1 MLIARGQVAIVASFI
16 LVVAATGASARP
28 VTNNEI
34 VQMIRAGLPE
44 DVIVAAVREGGE
56 AIDRS
61 PAALISLKQ
70 AGASNAILQAVS
82 AAGVVGSRPPEQGSD
97 SSVSPQPMAGNGKAA
112 MSMGMGGI
120 GAMQRVF
127 VVDNGARTELQA
139 DSSGYNLGFSSPF
152 SGKVIVRF
160 EGPRSNI
167 RVHQGQ
173 PSFELALASSV
184 PAAQTVMLVR
194 LKVSDHRSIDLKNK
208 GGLLGMRTPEPPA
221 ASRIATIARDI
232 SSEANLNLGIR
243 IWSIQPAAQLPP
255 GEYAILPGAMQ
266 SFSFGVD

>member
-1 MLIARGQVAIVASFI
+1 MSLTRGYIKLILLF
-16 LVVAATGASARP
+16 VVAVTATTAWAKP
-28 VTNNEI
+28 VTNIELI
-34 VQMIRAGLPE
+34 QMIRAGLPD
-44 DVIVAAVREGGE
+44 DVIVSAVREGAE

-82 AAGVVGSRPPEQGSD
+82 AAGMSGSRTPEQVGVT
-97 SSVSPQPMAGNGKAA
+97 SVSPQPMAGIDTRP
-112 MSMGMGGI
+112 MGMGGI

-127 VVDNGARTELQA
+127 VVENGTRTELLA

-160 EGPRSNI
+160 EGPRSTT
-167 RVHQGQ
+167 RVRQNK

-184 PAAQTVMLVR
+184 PAIQTVFLVR
-194 LKVSDHRSIDLKNK
+194 LKVSGHRSIDLKNK
-208 GGLLGMRTPEPPA
+208 GGLLGMRIPEPPPA
-221 ASRIATIARDI
+221 TRIAMVARDI

-243 IWSIQPAAQLPP
+243 LWSFQPAEPLPP